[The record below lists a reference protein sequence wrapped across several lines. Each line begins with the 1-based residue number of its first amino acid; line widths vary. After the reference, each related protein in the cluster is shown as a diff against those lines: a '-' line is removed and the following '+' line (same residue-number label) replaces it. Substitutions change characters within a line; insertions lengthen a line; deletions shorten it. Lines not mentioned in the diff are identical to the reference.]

1 MKCLIH
7 LIVILSIVK
16 KGIKMTEQEFKTAL
30 DEVVLK
36 GINELGASTVL
47 GALAIVTRF
56 TEVLYDMDVVARLQ
70 AMRESKAE
78 VQEVEEVKSN
88 D

>member
-16 KGIKMTEQEFKTAL
+16 KGKKMTEEEFKKAL

-47 GALAIVTRF
+47 GALAVVSRF
-56 TEVLYDMDVVARLQ
+56 TEVVYDMDVVARLQ
-70 AMRESKAE
+70 AIRESKAE
-78 VQEVEEVKSN
+78 VQEVEQE
-88 D
+88 

>member
-1 MKCLIH
+1 
-7 LIVILSIVK
+7 
-16 KGIKMTEQEFKTAL
+16 MTEQEFKTAL

-78 VQEVEEVKSN
+78 VQEVEQE
-88 D
+88 

>member
-1 MKCLIH
+1 M
-7 LIVILSIVK
+7 IVILSIVK
-16 KGIKMTEQEFKTAL
+16 KGKKMTEQEFKTAL

-70 AMRESKAE
+70 AMRESKAT
-78 VQEVEEVKSN
+78 VQEVEEQ
-88 D
+88 

>member
-1 MKCLIH
+1 
-7 LIVILSIVK
+7 
-16 KGIKMTEQEFKTAL
+16 MTEQEFKTAL

>member
-16 KGIKMTEQEFKTAL
+16 KGKKMTEQEFKTAL

-78 VQEVEEVKSN
+78 VQEVEQE
-88 D
+88 

>member
-1 MKCLIH
+1 
-7 LIVILSIVK
+7 
-16 KGIKMTEQEFKTAL
+16 MTEQEFKTAL

-47 GALAIVTRF
+47 GALAIVSRF

-78 VQEVEEVKSN
+78 VQEVEQE
-88 D
+88 